1 MKPLRRWF
9 ADRRRSRVPRAPAT
23 LAPGQRLYCIGD
35 IHGCANLL
43 RALHVQIAADAEGY
57 EGELQLVYLGDYI
70 DRGEHS
76 KEVID
81 LLLSEPLEGFD
92 TITLRGNHEQ
102 ALLDFLE
109 HPERAQAWLGF
120 GGLATLLSYG
130 VRLRHAPFAAELP
143 ELALELRDR
152 LPQDHLEFFKR
163 LPLQHVAGG
172 YWFVHAGIR
181 PGLALERQHPDDLL
195 WIREE
200 FLSHPG
206 PHDAVVVH
214 GHSIT
219 EEVELFEHRIGL
231 DTGAYY
237 SGVLSCLVLE
247 GSERRLLQTTP

>member
-9 ADRRRSRVPRAPAT
+9 ADRRRAQAPRAPAT

-35 IHGCANLL
+35 IHGCADLL
-43 RALHVQIAADAEGY
+43 GTLHAHIEADAKGF

-81 LLLSEPLEGFD
+81 LLLNTPLAGFE
-92 TITLRGNHEQ
+92 IVTLRGNHEQ

-143 ELALELRDR
+143 ELAKELRER
-152 LPQDHLEFFKR
+152 LPPAHLEFLKR
-163 LPLQHVAGG
+163 LPLQHVAGD
-172 YWFVHAGIR
+172 YCFVHAGIR
-181 PGLALERQHPDDLL
+181 PGTPLDRQHPDDLL
-195 WIREE
+195 WIRED

-219 EEVELFEHRIGL
+219 EEVELYAHRIGL